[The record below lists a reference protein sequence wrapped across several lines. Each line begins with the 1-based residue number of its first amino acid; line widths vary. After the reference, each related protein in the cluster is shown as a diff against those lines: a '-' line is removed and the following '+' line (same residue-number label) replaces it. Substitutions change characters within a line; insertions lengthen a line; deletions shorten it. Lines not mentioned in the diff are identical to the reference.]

1 MYLFSDIINTYRL
14 VFSRRK
20 YIWLLLVIST
30 SVLLINLVLLI
41 GVFLVRTQ
49 FLVDW
54 KAPVSIGFLSRYVKV
69 NQFTVD
75 TNDLS
80 IIWVVSNK
88 TVLFITP
95 LIFGAMLISS
105 FLTGLLFSGLRYY
118 SKECKSCCSL
128 EKGIGVV
135 GSSSMVIGVSSVVS
149 SATACCGMPTFLT
162 AFALVTQALPL
173 TGLSVLIAYI
183 TPFLQWVGI
192 SINVAVILVFSR
204 KFCRFKTVQQP
215 KSN

>member
-1 MYLFSDIINTYRL
+1 MYLFSDLINTYRL

-20 YIWLLLVIST
+20 YVGLLLVISA
-30 SVLLINLVLLI
+30 SVLFINLLLLI

-80 IIWVVSNK
+80 IIWIVSNR

-128 EKGIGVV
+128 EKGMGVV
-135 GSSSMVIGVSSVVS
+135 GSSSMIIGVASAASVMPP
-149 SATACCGMPTFLT
+149 ACCVPTFLT
-162 AFALVTQALPL
+162 VLTLVTQVFPY
-173 TGLSVLIAYI
+173 GLSVLVTHI
-183 TPFLQWVGI
+183 TPFLQWVGLI
-192 SINVAVILVFSR
+192 INVAVILVFSR
-204 KFCRFKTVQQP
+204 KFYRFKTVQQP